1 MNRKIKKT
9 VKKKRFYSILAIIL
23 FIATLLLLTRF
34 IPKIWLVNESTSA
47 SDKTEETKNDI
58 EYPLE
63 IKITEQDRIFFTN
76 FFTDYSIGITAKDV
90 NMLDG
95 ISQKEMVEFSK
106 AVLSEKYLSSKII
119 PKEDI
124 EEAVEKYFGISDLQY
139 DNLGDTSFYICEEC
153 KSEKIFNLTKLVHLE
168 KDSNIYLVYAD
179 CIDKTKI
186 HEETY
191 NKEDV
196 EAAYVFTFRRILVNT
211 QKENVNH
218 SEVNFVLTKV
228 EKEI

>member
-34 IPKIWLVNESTSA
+34 IPKIWLVNESASA
-47 SDKTEETKNDI
+47 SDKTEETKNET

-63 IKITEQDRIFFTN
+63 IEITEQERIFFTE
-76 FFTDYSIGITAKDV
+76 FFTDYSLGITSKDI
-90 NMLDG
+90 NFLDG
-95 ISQKEMVEFSK
+95 ITEKEMIDFSR

-124 EEAVEKYFGISDLQY
+124 EEAIEKYFGIRDLQY
-139 DNLGDTSFYICEEC
+139 DNIGYTSFDICEEC
-153 KSEKIFNLTKLVHLE
+153 KPQKTFNLKKLIHLE
-168 KDSNIYLVYAD
+168 KEGKEYLVYAD
-179 CIDKTKI
+179 CIDKSKI

-196 EAAYVFTFRRILVNT
+196 EDVYIFTFRRILANT

-218 SEVNFVLTKV
+218 SEVKFVLTKV